1 MQILGLSDSQP
12 FVRDSRVDLHAS
24 GTFLLRLIV
33 ALLCFVRTVTFFA
46 YCTGTLTD
54 PIRISMR
61 VHIDISLR
69 MLLL

>member
-46 YCTGTLTD
+46 YCTSTLTD

-61 VHIDISLR
+61 VHIDISLG